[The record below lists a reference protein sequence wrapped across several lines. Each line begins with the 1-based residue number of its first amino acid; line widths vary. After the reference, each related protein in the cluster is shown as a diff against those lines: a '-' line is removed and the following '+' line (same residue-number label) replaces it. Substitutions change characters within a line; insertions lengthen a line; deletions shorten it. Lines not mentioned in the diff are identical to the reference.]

1 MMTANEAR
9 AKAQALKEAEA
20 RENRARAERLCES
33 YSIDINNAISLGNDC
48 ITVRGINLKLVDDVV
63 TILVENGYTV
73 NTMTCKSDI
82 IVSW

>member
-73 NTMTCKSDI
+73 NTMTCKNDI

>member
-1 MMTANEAR
+1 MTANEAR

-73 NTMTCKSDI
+73 SSMTCKSDI